1 MTNPAELP
9 LLDLKVLITMYGD
22 DSAATITPALAG
34 FRREAGAYVQQLQSA
49 AQQNTPA
56 DIARLCHSL
65 KSMCGLVGATRLMQ
79 LCLTLEQAARQHD
92 RAVWQAELARLTE
105 MWPALLTELNRT
117 LLQHGYAD
125 V

>member
-1 MTNPAELP
+1 MTNQPELP
-9 LLDLKVLITMYGD
+9 LLDLKVLIAMYGD
-22 DSAATITPALAG
+22 DSAATITLALAG

-65 KSMCGLVGATRLMQ
+65 KSMCGLVGAVRLMQ
-79 LCLTLEQAARQHD
+79 LCSALELAARQQD
-92 RAVWQAELARLTE
+92 LTALQAQLARLTE
-105 MWPALLTELNRT
+105 VWPALLAELNRT
-117 LLQHGYAD
+117 LLQYGYTD